1 MTTNNSEPSKK
12 AKELQSLR
20 SKIKRNPYKRSE
32 MDLKELVN
40 ENPSIDLVDIE
51 ILSALQIDGRASFN
65 TLAEILGLSVS
76 TVSSRVAKLVEL
88 KIIKGF
94 AAVVSCEGLGFSENL
109 WLMIYLEPD
118 ANVSKIGAQI
128 TPLVGVR
135 CVYSIFSDFDLLA
148 HICCGTSKDIENA
161 IEIIGKIKGITKV
174 TKMAVRD
181 RVKEDF
187 RVQI

>member
-1 MTTNNSEPSKK
+1 MPSHNSKPSKK
-12 AKELQSLR
+12 VKELQSLR
-20 SKIKRNPYKRSE
+20 NKMKQNPYKRSKK
-32 MDLKELVN
+32 DLKELVKA
-40 ENPSIDLVDIE
+40 NPSLDLVDIE

-65 TLAEILGLSVS
+65 TLAELLGLSVS

-94 AAVVSCEGLGFSENL
+94 AAVVSCEGLGFSQNL
-109 WLMIYLEPD
+109 WLMIYLQPGV
-118 ANVSKIGAQI
+118 NVTEIGDQI

-148 HICCGTSKDIENA
+148 HICCGTSTDIENA
-161 IEIIGKIKGITKV
+161 IETIGKIKGIIKV
-174 TKMAVRD
+174 TKMAVNKRI
-181 RVKEDF
+181 KEDF